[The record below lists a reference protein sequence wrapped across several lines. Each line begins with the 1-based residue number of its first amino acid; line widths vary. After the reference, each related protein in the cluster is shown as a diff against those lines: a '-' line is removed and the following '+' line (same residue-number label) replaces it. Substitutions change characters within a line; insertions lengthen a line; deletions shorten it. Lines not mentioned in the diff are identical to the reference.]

1 MIKFAI
7 VNDIPTELK
16 KGEFVLKKPDFLT
29 EVAANLNKAPKG
41 PKGKLT
47 GINQLR
53 YIVDSIGMKYDS
65 AGTNGWS
72 VKPHLY
78 EGRPYSTNEDLS
90 KIVVEMLE
98 KCHPSIFRKYVE
110 FAINNL
116 PPGTEVVLLEDFK
129 VPGATTPLFE
139 KGFAQFSQEE
149 LNKQA
154 SEKTKKNQKVSL
166 QNQES

>member
-1 MIKFAI
+1 MIKFI
-7 VNDIPTELK
+7 VTDNTPTELK

-29 EVAANLNKAPKG
+29 EVVANANKAPKG
-41 PKGKLT
+41 PKGTLT

-78 EGRPYSTNEDLS
+78 EGRPYSNNEDLS

-116 PPGTEVVLLEDFK
+116 PPGTETLFIEDFK
-129 VPGATTPLFE
+129 VPGSVTPLFE
-139 KGFAQFSQEE
+139 KGFVQSYQEE
-149 LNKQA
+149 LSKQV